1 MITGTSF
8 SDAIPNILIV
18 DDVRANLDLLS
29 GILEERGYQTRP
41 VLNGKLALMS
51 AKADPPDIILLD
63 INMPEM
69 DGFEVCKRL
78 KADAATKDIPI
89 IFLTAFTETADKVKA
104 FSLGA
109 VDYITKPF
117 QTDEIA
123 ARVQTHL
130 NIRTLQRRLVDHNAN
145 LERLV
150 AERTRELANANS
162 LKNDF
167 LKMISHEIRTPVN
180 GVLGMGELILDL
192 CPASEDRT
200 LYAEVFQESS
210 LRLRNLI
217 EDATMIVDIENV
229 ARNDRSA
236 VSFSAILD
244 EVKASHPELRISTTL
259 DADPGT
265 IFLHWNHFL
274 LKRVLETIILLA
286 ASFSADKHS
295 VHVTVD
301 VDARTLRMCLDLE
314 TLFLSEAAAA
324 DFFKMESTARCV
336 SPAESL
342 GLAPVAVNSLISA
355 FGGEMRLFKGENN
368 TGLLEALFIKEQDN
382 HGQQG

>member
-259 DADPGT
+259 DADTGT

-368 TGLLEALFIKEQDN
+368 TGLLKALFIKEQDN

>member
-314 TLFLSEAAAA
+314 TLFLSEAATA

-368 TGLLEALFIKEQDN
+368 TGLLKALFIKEQDN